1 MSYRSYD
8 DETVQGNQTKTINR
22 KALKSFLTKSPLS
35 ITVKGRE
42 FIIGD
47 NNYTLGKTIR
57 VQFLD
62 TKTEVESGKAKLD
75 QKKSGDYIVMGA
87 KHIFASGEV
96 ESELLIGKVASL
108 GEDADAMGA
117 GT

>member
-1 MSYRSYD
+1 
-8 DETVQGNQTKTINR
+8 
-22 KALKSFLTKSPLS
+22 
-35 ITVKGRE
+35 
-42 FIIGD
+42 
-47 NNYTLGKTIR
+47 
-57 VQFLD
+57 
-62 TKTEVESGKAKLD
+62 
-75 QKKSGDYIVMGA
+75 MGA